1 MAELYR
7 FFNSIEGDE
16 RNYQAEDF
24 AQFFKNYLGN
34 GFFRGLGVT
43 ANDTMEI
50 SVAPGAAMIEGHE
63 YTNTSTKSLTLDL
76 ADSTNDR
83 IDRIVLRLDRNTDK
97 RYIKTLVKK
106 GMVATD
112 PKPPSLERND
122 YIWELSLAQ
131 VRVEAGK
138 SYIDGSQII
147 DERGD
152 IDLCGRVQV
161 AREVGDQINT
171 VDVRDVDAKPDRYAE
186 GISQF
191 YLAGSSYP
199 EIMQGWLD
207 SIGVSPS
214 DFGRTLSSLRAYVH
228 TIGNRTNTG
237 LQTFTLFAWDWNHDY
252 EIYGEWKRANNAIA
266 SSVEWGKWHNTD
278 LIVEEI
284 TNENGIC
291 IKYSSG
297 RMECRHVIDLG
308 SRTTNGSGSYSSPYR
323 TSSHNWTFPDV
334 FISPPTVSGTGVIDY
349 SSPTA
354 RGNVIVIREVTES
367 DARFIQ
373 SFALAG
379 SDVDINVEAH
389 MLAVGRWR

>member
-131 VRVEAGK
+131 VRIEAGK

-147 DERGD
+147 
-152 IDLCGRVQV
+152 
-161 AREVGDQINT
+161 
-171 VDVRDVDAKPDRYAE
+171 
-186 GISQF
+186 
-191 YLAGSSYP
+191 
-199 EIMQGWLD
+199 
-207 SIGVSPS
+207 
-214 DFGRTLSSLRAYVH
+214 
-228 TIGNRTNTG
+228 
-237 LQTFTLFAWDWNHDY
+237 
-252 EIYGEWKRANNAIA
+252 
-266 SSVEWGKWHNTD
+266 
-278 LIVEEI
+278 
-284 TNENGIC
+284 
-291 IKYSSG
+291 
-297 RMECRHVIDLG
+297 
-308 SRTTNGSGSYSSPYR
+308 
-323 TSSHNWTFPDV
+323 
-334 FISPPTVSGTGVIDY
+334 
-349 SSPTA
+349 
-354 RGNVIVIREVTES
+354 
-367 DARFIQ
+367 
-373 SFALAG
+373 
-379 SDVDINVEAH
+379 
-389 MLAVGRWR
+389 

>member
-7 FFNSIEGDE
+7 FFNTIPGDE
-16 RNYQAEDF
+16 RTYQAEDF
-24 AQFFKNYLGN
+24 AQFFGNFLGN
-34 GFFRGLGVT
+34 GFFEGLGVT
-43 ANDTMEI
+43 ANNDMTVN
-50 SVAPGAAMIEGHE
+50 VAPGSAMVEGHE
-63 YTNTSTKSLTLDL
+63 YTNTSTKTLTLDL

-131 VRVEAGK
+131 VRIEAGK
-138 SYIDGSQII
+138 SYIDGSQIT

-161 AREVGDQINT
+161 ARKVGDYINT
-171 VDVRDVDAKPDRYAE
+171 VDVQDVDAKPDRYAE

-191 YLAGSSYP
+191 YLGGSRDP

-214 DFGRTLSSLRAYVH
+214 DFGRPLSSLRAYVH
-228 TIGNRTNTG
+228 TIGNKTNTG
-237 LQTFTLFAWDWNHDY
+237 LQTFTLFAWDWNHEY

-266 SSVEWGKWHNTD
+266 SHIEWGRWHETD
-278 LIVEEI
+278 LIVSHSK
-284 TNENGIC
+284 NENGEC
-291 IKYSSG
+291 IKFSSG
-297 RMECRHVIDLG
+297 RMECRSSIQLG
-308 SRTTNGSGSYSSPYR
+308 SRKSVGSGTYSSPYR
-323 TSSHNWTFPDV
+323 TSAFTWNFPES
-334 FISPPTVSGTGVIDY
+334 FKRPPIVSGTGIVQ
-349 SSPTA
+349 SSTATA
-354 RGNVIVIREVTES
+354 RGNVISVREVTEGS
-367 DARFIQ
+367 AVYIQ
-373 SFALAG
+373 SFSLSGNDTDA
-379 SDVDINVEAH
+379 DVEAH